1 MLSRHTKVYK
11 VNDNVDLR
19 QDCQLWIRCISENEI
34 CLTGIY
40 TLLNWYVKLKSI
52 VHKLFYRMFSSLY
65 EAKNESYKAPVC
77 WNILRYAALDTQ
89 SHTLS

>member
-19 QDCQLWIRCISENEI
+19 QDCQLWISCITENEI

-40 TLLNWYVKLKSI
+40 TLLN
-52 VHKLFYRMFSSLY
+52 
-65 EAKNESYKAPVC
+65 C
-77 WNILRYAALDTQ
+77 T
-89 SHTLS
+89 